1 MDAIKIKPLNKADF
15 EHWENRT
22 VRPETADYWI
32 KRAFRA
38 EEAADKTDEELL
50 RDMSKVYRN
59 AIAELEKEIQ
69 AFYGRYAEENGLSM
83 QEVHR
88 RLDPKQLK
96 SAKEEIRRYYE
107 FADPKKIGK
116 NMSREYRDEL
126 RRLSARA
133 YMSRLEEIK
142 MRLKQNV
149 IRLAAEEQK
158 KFEEAMKKAY
168 SEAHSQA
175 SYTLDR
181 GLGFSEGYSA
191 PSDEVLNKVVSEKW
205 LGSNFSDRIWQDKG
219 KLLTS
224 IENELLSGIAQGHNP
239 RKIADAMAAKYG
251 QDYKNCE
258 RLARTETIHTMNSA
272 TYDCYK
278 EHGVE
283 KYQFV
288 CGLDERTCPE
298 CGALDGTVHDVRYK
312 EEGVNYPVIHPN
324 CYDDKTEVLTRE
336 GWKLFRECSDDDEY
350 FSMNPDNPG
359 ETDYLKASAR
369 ISDKTLMILEF
380 RYGRKLVRVTENHDM
395 LVKYGGKLHFMK
407 AKNLLSLSSNAIGRD
422 IFILDD
428 RLEEIPLS
436 DFSCTLEQG
445 WFSVYCVELPK
456 WHALLVR
463 RDGAGVWSGNCRC
476 TTIPFFEKDDIDAL
490 FEESSRVAYDEGHKI
505 YDVPASM
512 TYKEWLETIGS
523 NQQKEILGKSRYEMH
538 VNGVPLSDFVKN
550 GKLLTLSSLR
560 ESGIVSGM
568 PKDTGFSRCLYT
580 SQTGGTI
587 TANYKKRTNEEKE
600 NIDALKAFAEKGS
613 KVVLVEAVNKAKVRT
628 ADCTTGL

>member
-1 MDAIKIKPLNKADF
+1 MDAIKIKPLNKADY
-15 EHWENRT
+15 EHWKGRT
-22 VRPETADYWI
+22 SRPETADYWI

-38 EEAADKTDEELL
+38 EEAADKTDAELL
-50 RDMSKVYRN
+50 RDMQKVYKN
-59 AIAELEKEIQ
+59 ALAELEKEIQ

-96 SAKEEIRRYYE
+96 SAKEEIRRYYD
-107 FADPKKIGK
+107 FADPKKIGRK
-116 NMSREYRDEL
+116 MSREYRDEL

-142 MRLKQNV
+142 MKLKQNV
-149 IRLAAEEQK
+149 IKLAAEEQQR
-158 KFEEAMKKAY
+158 FDEAMKKAY
-168 SEAHSQA
+168 SEAHAQA

-191 PSDEVLNKVVSEKW
+191 PSDDVLNKVVSEKW

-258 RLARTETIHTMNSA
+258 RLARTETIHFMNQA
-272 TYDCYK
+272 THDSYR
-278 EHGVE
+278 EHGVDR
-283 KYQFV
+283 YQFV
-288 CGLDERTCPE
+288 CGLDERTCPT

-312 EEGVNYPVIHPN
+312 EEGVNYPVMHPN

-359 ETDYLKASAR
+359 ETDYLKAKAR
-369 ISDKTLMILEF
+369 ISDRTLMILEF

-395 LVKYGGKLHFMK
+395 LVKYSGKLHFMK

-456 WHALLVR
+456 WHTLLVR

-490 FEESSRVAYDEGHKI
+490 FEESTRVAYDEGHKI

-512 TYKEWLETIGS
+512 TYKEWLEI
-523 NQQKEILGKSRYEMH
+523 
-538 VNGVPLSDFVKN
+538 
-550 GKLLTLSSLR
+550 
-560 ESGIVSGM
+560 
-568 PKDTGFSRCLYT
+568 
-580 SQTGGTI
+580 
-587 TANYKKRTNEEKE
+587 KR
-600 NIDALKAFAEKGS
+600 
-613 KVVLVEAVNKAKVRT
+613 R
-628 ADCTTGL
+628 